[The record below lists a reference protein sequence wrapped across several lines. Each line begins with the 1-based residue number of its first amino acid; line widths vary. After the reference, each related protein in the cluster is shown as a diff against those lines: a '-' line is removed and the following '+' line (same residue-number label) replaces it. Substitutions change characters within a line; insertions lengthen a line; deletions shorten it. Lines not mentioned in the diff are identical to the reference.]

1 MQKVNRTLLV
11 PLGVAAWIA
20 GFAVP
25 YIFSA
30 TWLFIAT
37 LFSIYALVA
46 LSQDIVLGRAG
57 MYDMGHAV
65 YFGIGAYTTGILS
78 TAFAWPIVTTWPIA
92 ILAAVA
98 CAMVLAAP
106 IVKLRG
112 DYLLVAT
119 LGLNAIFVLAL
130 DNNLFGVTGG
140 ADGIF
145 GVSSPAVFG
154 WSCDSAPRQFWLCW
168 LALGIGLYLMWRLE
182 RSHLGRTL
190 RLVKTDELAA
200 TTLGVNARYYK
211 VLAFG
216 LGAGVA
222 SLAGV
227 LFASVMG
234 NVSPGS
240 FNFAESVTLFA
251 IVLVGGQGSVA
262 GVLLGTV
269 LMFVVPQAFRQL
281 ETYRYLVFGIAMMV
295 AMVVRPEGIWPRRG
309 VQGHGH
315 E

>member
-1 MQKVNRTLLV
+1 MMQKLNRRTLVRPGLLAWAV
-11 PLGVAAWIA
+11 CLAA
-20 GFAVP
+20 P
-25 YIFSA
+25 YVLSA

-37 LFSIYALVA
+37 LFAMYALVA

-57 MYDMGHAV
+57 MFDMGHAV
-65 YFGIGAYTTGILS
+65 YFGIGAYATGILS
-78 TAFAWPIVTTWPIA
+78 TAFAWPVLATWPIA
-92 ILAAVA
+92 ALVAVL
-98 CAMVLAAP
+98 CAMALAVP

-130 DNNLFGVTGG
+130 DNNLLGVTGG

-145 GVSSPAVFG
+145 GIGAPAILG
-154 WSCDSAPRQFWLCW
+154 RACISAPSQFWLCW
-168 LALGIGLYLMWRLE
+168 SVLGIGLYLMWRLD

-190 RLVKTDELAA
+190 RLIKTDELAA
-200 TTLGVNARYYK
+200 TTLGVNARHYK

-216 LGAGVA
+216 LGAGLASVA
-222 SLAGV
+222 GA

-269 LMFVVPQAFRQL
+269 LMFVVPQAFRQF
-281 ETYRYLVFGIAMMV
+281 ETYRYLVFGVAMMV
-295 AMVVRPEGIWPRRG
+295 AMVARPEGIWPRRA
-309 VQGHGH
+309 VQ
-315 E
+315 ET

>member
-1 MQKVNRTLLV
+1 MRKLERRSWVRLGLLAWG
-11 PLGVAAWIA
+11 LGLAA
-20 GFAVP
+20 P
-25 YIFSA
+25 YLLSA

-37 LFSIYALVA
+37 LFAVYSLVA

-57 MYDMGHAV
+57 MFDMGHAV
-65 YFGIGAYTTGILS
+65 YFGIGAYATGILS
-78 TAFAWPIVTTWPIA
+78 TVFAWPVLATWPIA

-98 CAMVLAAP
+98 CAMALAAP

-130 DNNLFGVTGG
+130 DNNVFGVTGG

-145 GVSSPAVFG
+145 GVAAPAAFG
-154 WSCDSAPRQFWLCW
+154 WTCVSAPGQFWLCW
-168 LALGIGLYLMWRLE
+168 IALGIGLYLMWRLE
-182 RSHLGRTL
+182 LSHLGRTL
-190 RLVKTDELAA
+190 RLIKTDELAA
-200 TTLGVNARYYK
+200 TTLGINARRYK
-211 VLAFG
+211 ILAFG
-216 LGAGVA
+216 LGAALA
-222 SLAGV
+222 SLAGA

-240 FNFAESVTLFA
+240 FSFAESVTLFA

-269 LMFVVPQAFRQL
+269 LMFVLPQAFRQL
-281 ETYRYLVFGIAMMV
+281 ETYRYLVFGIAMMI
-295 AMVVRPEGIWPRRG
+295 AMVARPEGIWPRRAA
-309 VQGHGH
+309 Q
-315 E
+315 EA